1 MLHTSLYVQC
11 YFNKTQKSQ
20 YKQTREKGK
29 RKKKYTNRKKTRLS
43 KTRSINILTYDMTI
57 SDENSENLFQPKWDA
72 IDERTSDNH
81 KQDSRFFN
89 FFNSEQETHIFF
101 LSCYILVDIM
111 KSNNYCWLV
120 KLTVKR
126 GTLLKK
132 WSDLCCVLPWVVCLA
147 FSLSNH
153 LITLHYLMTHKTL
166 KRG

>member
-1 MLHTSLYVQC
+1 MLRTSLYVQC

-20 YKQTREKGK
+20 NKQTREKGK
-29 RKKKYTNRKKTRLS
+29 RKKKYTNRKKTR
-43 KTRSINILTYDMTI
+43 SINILTDDMTI
-57 SDENSENLFQPKWDA
+57 SDENSQNLFQPKWDA
-72 IDERTSDNH
+72 IGGCTSDNH
-81 KQDSRFFN
+81 KQNSRFFN

-101 LSCYILVDIM
+101 LSFYILVDVM

-126 GTLLKK
+126 DTLLKK